1 MGIFLKNYER
11 KNWQE
16 AIPLHLVWQEEKRTD
31 DDLFV
36 HFVPPLFSL
45 KKGIPAVLVVNG
57 EKRIPLSESHAVLVT
72 ELLRGLF
79 SMPGVKN
86 RDEDGALLLGANQL
100 EDAVFLAA
108 VRSSKLLHNKPEAL
122 GEQLVTICKAVK
134 AVADGEKEPKETL
147 DYLSYLPY
155 YRAPY
160 RAYLLLDESLS
171 NGTWKRIMDRLVEA
185 GVTKLLFGCAGEA
198 EIPRK
203 DVEDLLHFEKNTVC
217 VMADR
222 ETQLSPLYDLLVDEK
237 GNVLRQEDAS
247 PVGNLLE
254 QPFYEIWQCAD
265 LLEERMRAAQ

>member
-16 AIPLHLVWQEEKRTD
+16 AIPLHLVWQEENRTD
-31 DDLFV
+31 ADLFV
-36 HFVPPLFSL
+36 HFVPPLFSF
-45 KKGIPAVLVVNG
+45 KKGISAVLVVNG

-86 RDEDGALLLGANQL
+86 REEDGALLLGANLL

-217 VMADR
+217 AMADR

-237 GNVLRQEDAS
+237 GNVLRQEDAG

>member
-171 NGTWKRIMDRLVEA
+171 NGSWKRIMDRLVEA

-254 QPFYEIWQCAD
+254 QSFYEIWQCAE